1 MALANQKQIEDLA
14 NSLTECANSIHE
26 RLMKAIRAE
35 EVSQDQARATF
46 DDEATLRQR
55 ANTLYID
62 AARCVASNLT
72 ISQESLTDV
81 VDDAKDKIK
90 KIRRISTFLDLVTD
104 LLALAIAAYSAKP
117 NLIITAFKEVKK
129 DVDAIAEV

>member
-1 MALANQKQIEDLA
+1 MALANQKQIEDIA

-26 RLMKAIRAE
+26 RLMKAITDR
-35 EVSQDQARATF
+35 EVNQDQARAIF

-55 ANTLYID
+55 ANALYID
-62 AARCVASNLT
+62 AAKCVAINLT

-81 VDDAKDKIK
+81 VSGAKDKIK
-90 KIRRISTFLDLVTD
+90 KIRQISTFLDLIAD

-117 NLIITAFKEVKK
+117 NLIIAAFKEVKN
-129 DVDAIAEV
+129 DVDAIAEI

>member
-26 RLMKAIRAE
+26 RLMKAIRAK
-35 EVSQDQARATF
+35 EVSQDQARAIF

-62 AARCVASNLT
+62 AARCVAINLT

-90 KIRRISTFLDLVTD
+90 KIKQISTFLDLVAD
-104 LLALAIAAYSAKP
+104 LLVLAIAAYSAKP
-117 NLIITAFKEVKK
+117 NLIIAAFKEVKK

>member
-1 MALANQKQIEDLA
+1 MALANQKQIEELA

-26 RLMKAIRAE
+26 RLMKAITAK

-46 DDEATLRQR
+46 DDEASLRQR
-55 ANTLYID
+55 ANALYID
-62 AARCVASNLT
+62 AAKCVAGNLK

-81 VDDAKDKIK
+81 VGDAKDKIK
-90 KIRRISTFLDLVTD
+90 EIRRISTFLDLVAD

-117 NLIITAFKEVKK
+117 NLIIAAFKEVKN